1 MDSTSDKSKVIMNLG
16 DDFYKKLSLTKKSKI
31 TLILR
36 MLIIS
41 LCCIFFPLEAIIDS
55 TLEDIEMKIY
65 FTNNN
70 KKLIDS
76 KFFQTFVDI
85 FTKILGTNE
94 AIMIY
99 ISLIYLIIHPF
110 IGLKLILV
118 STISQFI
125 IIILQIIYQAHRPFW
140 DIEQP
145 EIVCRNSY
153 PNPSLHFFY
162 CSFFYLYLF
171 ISFNMFK
178 KKKFS
183 PKKKNIILLVYI
195 VMIAFYYFIFIK
207 SYFLYHHQ
215 IVYTIILSLV
225 AIVILID
232 YDANIYNFIFN
243 SLKNL
248 YNTRVYKMK
257 IFYFVLGL
265 FCFGLL
271 GLFFVEINNDES
283 KIKENL
289 EKNIKC
295 TEADKENFGI
305 KEGILDAAFLSALVG
320 AFWGAS
326 YTVEKNIGKW
336 WSLRSKKRIIIKI
349 ICTLIVNAAFII
361 IKVLMENIKIKFELY
376 LVLKLFLCFFESY
389 CIFGLIPLF
398 FQKINYNEAS
408 ISKSYEK
415 INIKLTNEN
424 DVQLFRKSIFINENT
439 GKKDVFVVIDKV
451 EKEDHKIKEIKDK
464 EDESLKKKESLY
476 GDKTL
481 SAINNDSS
489 SSENIEERKEDD
501 QNIINELGS
510 TIIKNMVEKNE
521 DEGDYEFVF
530 DNDKY
535 NKNAENINKLKEDLI
550 NNNDNEEE

>member
-1 MDSTSDKSKVIMNLG
+1 
-16 DDFYKKLSLTKKSKI
+16 
-31 TLILR
+31 
-36 MLIIS
+36 
-41 LCCIFFPLEAIIDS
+41 
-55 TLEDIEMKIY
+55 
-65 FTNNN
+65 
-70 KKLIDS
+70 
-76 KFFQTFVDI
+76 
-85 FTKILGTNE
+85 
-94 AIMIY
+94 
-99 ISLIYLIIHPF
+99 
-110 IGLKLILV
+110 
-118 STISQFI
+118 
-125 IIILQIIYQAHRPFW
+125 
-140 DIEQP
+140 
-145 EIVCRNSY
+145 
-153 PNPSLHFFY
+153 
-162 CSFFYLYLF
+162 
-171 ISFNMFK
+171 
-178 KKKFS
+178 
-183 PKKKNIILLVYI
+183 
-195 VMIAFYYFIFIK
+195 
-207 SYFLYHHQ
+207 
-215 IVYTIILSLV
+215 
-225 AIVILID
+225 
-232 YDANIYNFIFN
+232 
-243 SLKNL
+243 
-248 YNTRVYKMK
+248 MK

-283 KIKENL
+283 IIKENL

-501 QNIINELGS
+501 QNIINEIGS